1 MKSLTRQQL
10 ERRKAQAVRFTRDIR
25 EDDDRADEIEDES
38 LEDYAQERHIKLSN
52 PKGARKMAVQTR
64 RELLDRIS
72 ELESENEDLQSRLDE
87 ISDII
92 GDNDD
97 SQDTDGDAE
106 NEEEEEDDQGEE

>member
-10 ERRKAQAVRFTRDIR
+10 ERRKAQAVRFTRDVR

-38 LEDYAQERHIKLSN
+38 LEDYAQDRRIKLSN

-64 RELLDRIS
+64 RELLERIS

-92 GDNDD
+92 SDNDD
-97 SQDTDGDAE
+97 NADADE
-106 NEEEEEDDQGEE
+106 DPDSGEEEEDDQGEE